1 MGSGPVYCLMGV
13 SNSVLIYYHY
23 NGGFFTKSA
32 TTNVAD
38 NNWHNAVFVNTNN
51 TMTIYLNGVL
61 EKSSFDSTVSGPNNY
76 VNGLGGSW
84 ESGFFTGSI
93 SSFVYY
99 NTNLSAAQVLQNYN
113 ATKGR
118 FGL

>member
-1 MGSGPVYCLMGV
+1 V
-13 SNSVLIYYHY
+13 
-23 NGGFFTKSA
+23 
-32 TTNVAD
+32 
-38 NNWHNAVFVNTNN
+38 VFVNTNN

-61 EKSSFDSTVSGPNNY
+61 EKSSFSSTATNANNY

-84 ESGFFTGSI
+84 EGGYFNGSI
-93 SSFVYY
+93 STFMYY

-118 FGL
+118 FGR